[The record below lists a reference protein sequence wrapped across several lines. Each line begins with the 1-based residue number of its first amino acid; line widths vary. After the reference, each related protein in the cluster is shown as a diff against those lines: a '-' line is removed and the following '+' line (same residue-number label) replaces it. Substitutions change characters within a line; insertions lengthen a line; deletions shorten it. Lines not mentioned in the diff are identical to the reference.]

1 MSQGSF
7 EAQATML
14 EREFYGGI
22 DRELIVLVQEHIEQS
37 ADAPAATYPGI
48 SVQRTLSE
56 LQSAEITPKT
66 LMAFSLF
73 PSIYVAWSDGELA
86 EKEKDAILK
95 ASETVGVI
103 SGSPAFGLLHSWL
116 NKKPTEELF
125 AAWKEF
131 VIAVRPALSETAF
144 QELRDAATTRARK
157 IAAAAGGILGVFKI
171 SASEEKAL
179 TELEQ
184 AFAEALT

>member
-1 MSQGSF
+1 MSQSNF

-22 DRELIVLVQEHIEQS
+22 DRELIVQVQQQIEQS
-37 ADAPAATYPGI
+37 AEIPATTCPGFSSQQI
-48 SVQRTLSE
+48 LSE

-86 EKEKDAILK
+86 EKEKAAILK
-95 ASETVGVI
+95 AAETVGVI
-103 SGSPAFGLLHSWL
+103 SGSPAFGLLKSWL
-116 NKKPTEELF
+116 NKKPTDELF
-125 AAWKEF
+125 GAWKEF
-131 VIAVRPALSETAF
+131 VIAVRPALSENAF
-144 QELRDAATTRARK
+144 QELRDAATTRARD
-157 IAAAAGGILGVFKI
+157 IAAAAGGFLGVFRI

-179 TELEQ
+179 VALEQ
-184 AFAEALT
+184 VFSEALT